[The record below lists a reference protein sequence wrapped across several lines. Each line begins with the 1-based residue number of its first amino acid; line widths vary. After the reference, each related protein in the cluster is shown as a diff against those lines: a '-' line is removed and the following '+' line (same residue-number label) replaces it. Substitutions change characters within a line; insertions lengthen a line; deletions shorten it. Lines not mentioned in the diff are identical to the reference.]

1 MLFQVFG
8 AALLVALRVVPAVML
23 VPVFG
28 GVLLRPLVRFAMA
41 LALALALGSG
51 ALAWPRW
58 VPSDGW
64 FLVVAGRELT
74 LGVAMALVL
83 SAPFFAVRYAGEMLD
98 AARGRPLLG
107 AGAPRVL
114 DGPLTTMLQATTAAI
129 FVAAGA
135 HRGVL
140 RALAGT
146 WREFPIDAA
155 PGARWRLGE
164 LASLAARWVARS
176 LEASLSLAASAL
188 LALLVT
194 ELALAGVA
202 RVSRPVAR
210 AGVDVPLRALAPL
223 LALALALVALT
234 ESARPLMESALTAVR
249 GAR

>member
-1 MLFQVFG
+1 MLFQALG
-8 AALLVALRVVPAVML
+8 AALLVALRILPSLML

-83 SAPFFAVRYAGEMLD
+83 SAPFFAIRYAGEMLD
-98 AARGRPLLG
+98 VARGRPLLG
-107 AGAPRVL
+107 ANAPQVL
-114 DGPLTTMLQATTAAI
+114 DGPLTTLLQSSTAAV

-146 WREFPIDAA
+146 WQEFPIDAV
-155 PGARWRLGE
+155 PGGRWRLAE
-164 LASLAARWVARS
+164 LSALGAHWVARS
-176 LEASLSLAASAL
+176 LESALSLAAAAL

-194 ELALAGVA
+194 ELTLAGVA
-202 RVSRPVAR
+202 RVSGSVAR
-210 AGVDVPLRALAPL
+210 ARIDVPVRTLAPL
-223 LALALALVALT
+223 LALALALVTLT
-234 ESARPLMESALTAVR
+234 EAARPLMESALAAVR
-249 GAR
+249 APR